1 MFKKYRIIK
10 WTLTTVTLIVA
21 ILIFIGIYIASLL
34 PEEDETIVNS
44 QAHNIT
50 YITNDVPA
58 YRGKI
63 LAVVTST
70 DKMGTS
76 GKGTGYELTEL
87 ARAYYVFKAN
97 GFNVDIASP
106 LGGKPPVV
114 LDDDDM
120 GVFDYAFLN
129 DSLAQTKTNN
139 SLLLKDVKPEI
150 YEAVYFVGGKGAMF
164 DFPNNGFID
173 ALIQDFHKKN
183 KVIGAVCHGPAA
195 FVNVTLDDGQSFL
208 KNRQVSG
215 FTNKEEL
222 LLIPN
227 AESIFPFL
235 LQDKLIS
242 QGAIFNEGIMYL
254 ERISHDNNLITGQN
268 PWSVWAMAE
277 AMVKQIGYTPKHRAI
292 TGEENAVKVL
302 FTYETKGNEDSKAV
316 IKQIVEENEQSISR
330 SLLISHSA
338 VSVIQGDLKKSF
350 DLLRLASYAKDI
362 ELNNSKTIEK

>member
-1 MFKKYRIIK
+1 MFKKYKIIK
-10 WTLTTVTLIVA
+10 WILTTLSLIVA
-21 ILIFIGIYIASLL
+21 ILIVIGIYIASLL
-34 PEEDETIVNS
+34 PAVDETLVHS
-44 QAHNIT
+44 RASDIT
-50 YITNDVPA
+50 YITKDAPA

-70 DKMGTS
+70 DTMGTS

-97 GFNVDIASP
+97 GFDVDVASP

-120 GVFDYAFLN
+120 GIFDYAFLN
-129 DSLAQTKTNN
+129 DSIAQSKTNN
-139 SLLLKDVKPEI
+139 SISLKDVNPEI

-164 DFPNNGFID
+164 DFPNNRFIQS
-173 ALIQDFHKKN
+173 LIQDFHKNN

-195 FVNVTLDDGQSFL
+195 FVNITLDDGQSFL
-208 KNRQVSG
+208 KNKQVSS

-227 AESIFPFL
+227 AVSIFPFL
-235 LQDKLIS
+235 LQDELIS
-242 QGAIFNEGIMYL
+242 QGAVFNEGIMYL
-254 ERISHDNNLITGQN
+254 ERISHDNNVITGQN

-292 TGEENAVKVL
+292 TAEENAVKVL
-302 FTYETKGNEDSKAV
+302 FAYETKGKEDAKAA
-316 IKQIVEENEQSISR
+316 IKQIVQGNKQSVSR
-330 SLLISHSA
+330 SLLVDHSA
-338 VSVIQGDLKKSF
+338 VSVIQGDLKKSY
-350 DLLRLASYAKDI
+350 DLLSLASYAKDI
-362 ELNNSKTIEK
+362 EFDK

>member
-1 MFKKYRIIK
+1 MFKKYRIVK
-10 WTLTTVTLIVA
+10 WILTVITLIVV
-21 ILIFIGIYIASLL
+21 ILVSIGIYIASLL
-34 PEEDETIVNS
+34 PEEDETLINS
-44 QAHNIT
+44 QASNIT
-50 YITNDVPA
+50 YITKDVPA

-70 DKMGTS
+70 DTMGTS

-97 GFNVDIASP
+97 GFDVDIASP

-120 GVFDYAFLN
+120 GIFDYAFLN
-129 DSLAQTKTNN
+129 DSIAQSKTNN

-164 DFPNNGFID
+164 DFPNNRFIH
-173 ALIQDFHKKN
+173 ALIQDFHKNN

-195 FVNVTLDDGQSFL
+195 FVNITLDDGQSFL
-208 KNRQVSG
+208 KNKQVSS

-222 LLIPN
+222 LLIPD
-227 AESIFPFL
+227 AASVFPFL
-235 LQDKLIS
+235 LQDELIS
-242 QGAIFNEGIMYL
+242 QGAVFNEGIMYL
-254 ERISHDNNLITGQN
+254 EKISYDNNLITGQN

-277 AMVKQIGYTPKHRAI
+277 AMVKQLGYIPKNRAI

-302 FTYETKGNEDSKAV
+302 FAYETKGKEDAKAV
-316 IKQIVEENEQSISR
+316 IKQIVEDKKQSVSR
-330 SLLISHSA
+330 SLLVSHSA
-338 VSVIQGDLKKSF
+338 VSVIQGDLKKSY
-350 DLLRLASYAKDI
+350 DLLRLASYTKDI
-362 ELNNSKTIEK
+362 ELDK